1 VALFAIIHVFTLV
14 FISPE
19 QLLQL
24 LAVRE
29 SMAPSEIWGALG
41 VSRQGAMNL
50 INPLVAAGLVEKAGT
65 KETGRYRLGMP

>member
-1 VALFAIIHVFTLV
+1 
-14 FISPE
+14 
-19 QLLQL
+19 
-24 LAVRE
+24 
-29 SMAPSEIWGALG
+29 MAPSEIWGALG